1 MSDEEKY
8 TEREFSEKFEELRWN
23 LLNAYRPTLESA
35 PQAFLLG
42 GQSGAGKAT
51 LRKIIHR
58 RLDGN
63 GISINGD
70 DYRKFHPRFL
80 ELQRIYGDEAV
91 NYTAPWAGRMT
102 EALIDSLSRIGYNL
116 VIESTLRTA
125 EVPLKTAELL
135 RQRGYGVSL
144 ALMAV
149 KPKISLVS
157 CQIRYEE
164 MRVAGTTPRATDP
177 AHHNK
182 IIDQIV
188 SNLGVLE
195 ASGMFDEIALYD
207 RSQTHLFP
215 REGGQK
221 IGNGKNGISL
231 VLPHRHGDP
240 LAVGADHHAM
250 QRQRDGGPLVFF
262 DSAVIVGF
270 EHRKLC
276 FFIKG
281 TGLEVNARRVNMGG
295 DNPHALFERFGP
307 DGAQDD
313 RLAAVIQKYAVARF
327 VFYLGIKRLEP
338 LLPGH

>member
-1 MSDEEKY
+1 MQRRPNYERRRKY

-23 LLNAYRPTLESA
+23 LLNAYRPTLESP

-42 GQSGAGKAT
+42 GQSGAGKTT
-51 LRKIIHR
+51 LHKIIHR

-63 GISINGD
+63 GISINGG

-116 VIESTLRTA
+116 VIEGTLRTA

-164 MRVAGTTPRATDP
+164 MRVAGATPRATDP

-207 RSQTHLFP
+207 RSQTCSVPSRREPATAP
-215 REGGQK
+215 RKPCAPSSSAPGPPEERRHYNELKAKLEQLR
-221 IGNGKNGISL
+221 GK
-231 VLPHRHGDP
+231 
-240 LAVGADHHAM
+240 
-250 QRQRDGGPLVFF
+250 
-262 DSAVIVGF
+262 
-270 EHRKLC
+270 
-276 FFIKG
+276 
-281 TGLEVNARRVNMGG
+281 
-295 DNPHALFERFGP
+295 
-307 DGAQDD
+307 
-313 RLAAVIQKYAVARF
+313 
-327 VFYLGIKRLEP
+327 
-338 LLPGH
+338 

>member
-1 MSDEEKY
+1 MGDEDKY

-23 LLNAYRPTLESA
+23 LLSAYRPTLESP

-42 GQSGAGKAT
+42 GQSGAGKTT
-51 LRKIIHR
+51 LHKIIHR

-157 CQIRYEE
+157 CRIRYEE

-207 RSQTHLFP
+207 RSQTRLFP
-215 REGGQK
+215 REGAG
-221 IGNGKNGISL
+221 
-231 VLPHRHGDP
+231 
-240 LAVGADHHAM
+240 
-250 QRQRDGGPLVFF
+250 
-262 DSAVIVGF
+262 DSA
-270 EHRKLC
+270 E
-276 FFIKG
+276 
-281 TGLEVNARRVNMGG
+281 E
-295 DNPHALFERFGP
+295 ALRTILFGP
-307 DGAQDD
+307 WTSEERRHYNELKA
-313 RLAAVIQKYAVARF
+313 K
-327 VFYLGIKRLEP
+327 LEQ
-338 LLPGH
+338 LRRK

>member
-23 LLNAYRPTLESA
+23 LLNAYRPTLESP

-42 GQSGAGKAT
+42 GQSGAGKTT
-51 LRKIIHR
+51 LHKIIHR

-144 ALMAV
+144 RRSLLGPEMPPFRWV
-149 KPKISLVS
+149 RSSEMYSQSIS
-157 CQIRYEE
+157 
-164 MRVAGTTPRATDP
+164 MRLSSTGCFLYGFLTATLSL
-177 AHHNK
+177 HSLSYVL
-182 IIDQIV
+182 ICRCLLFIV
-188 SNLGVLE
+188 FS
-195 ASGMFDEIALYD
+195 
-207 RSQTHLFP
+207 T
-215 REGGQK
+215 K
-221 IGNGKNGISL
+221 
-231 VLPHRHGDP
+231 
-240 LAVGADHHAM
+240 
-250 QRQRDGGPLVFF
+250 
-262 DSAVIVGF
+262 
-270 EHRKLC
+270 
-276 FFIKG
+276 
-281 TGLEVNARRVNMGG
+281 
-295 DNPHALFERFGP
+295 
-307 DGAQDD
+307 
-313 RLAAVIQKYAVARF
+313 
-327 VFYLGIKRLEP
+327 
-338 LLPGH
+338 

>member
-42 GQSGAGKAT
+42 GQSGAGKTT
-51 LRKIIHR
+51 LHKIVHR

-80 ELQRIYGDEAV
+80 ELQRIYG
-91 NYTAPWAGRMT
+91 
-102 EALIDSLSRIGYNL
+102 
-116 VIESTLRTA
+116 
-125 EVPLKTAELL
+125 
-135 RQRGYGVSL
+135 VSL

-149 KPKISLVS
+149 KPEISLVS

-164 MRVAGTTPRATDP
+164 ICVAGTTPRATDP

-215 REGGQK
+215 REGAG
-221 IGNGKNGISL
+221 
-231 VLPHRHGDP
+231 
-240 LAVGADHHAM
+240 
-250 QRQRDGGPLVFF
+250 
-262 DSAVIVGF
+262 DSAEEALRTILF
-270 EHRKLC
+270 DPWTPEERRHYNELKAKL
-276 FFIKG
+276 
-281 TGLEVNARRVNMGG
+281 N
-295 DNPHALFERFGP
+295 
-307 DGAQDD
+307 
-313 RLAAVIQKYAVARF
+313 
-327 VFYLGIKRLEP
+327 YLKTK
-338 LLPGH
+338 